1 MNTELQFSVIYLSQD
16 NNDINDFDFFIRM
29 IPTKDRNIVSVSV
42 VPRFYL
48 DGKTV
53 KHIKFS
59 VVSDEGLDATDV
71 IQTLAQLKDL
81 KEIVSDKNLST
92 SDAEARLKDLIQKV
106 INPW

>member
-1 MNTELQFSVIYLSQD
+1 MNTELQFSVIYLSQED
-16 NNDINDFDFFIRM
+16 NDINDFDFFIRM
-29 IPTKDRNIVSVSV
+29 IPTKDSNVVSVSV
-42 VPRFYL
+42 VPRFCL

-92 SDAEARLKDLIQKV
+92 SGAEARLKELIQKV
-106 INPW
+106 INP

>member
-1 MNTELQFSVIYLSQD
+1 MQTELQFSIIYPSHTE
-16 NNDINDFDFFIRM
+16 NDINNFDFFIRM
-29 IPTKDRNIVSVSV
+29 IPTKDSNIVSVSV
-42 VPRFYL
+42 VPRFCL

-81 KEIVSDKNLST
+81 KEIVSDINLST
-92 SDAEARLKDLIQKV
+92 SDAEARLKELIQKV
-106 INPW
+106 INP

>member
-1 MNTELQFSVIYLSQD
+1 MNTELQFSVIYLSQED
-16 NNDINDFDFFIRM
+16 NDINDFDFFIRM
-29 IPTKDRNIVSVSV
+29 IPTKDGNIVSVSV
-42 VPRFYL
+42 VPRFCL

-59 VVSDEGLDATDV
+59 VVSDEGLDAADV

-92 SDAEARLKDLIQKV
+92 QDAEARLKDLIQKV
-106 INPW
+106 INP